1 MEWMR
6 PNDREA
12 ESGLRALKSICIAD
26 GQFDDLEREL
36 LNSVQEHWLHT
47 SYDLDA
53 LAEITPEALASDIVD
68 PRQRE
73 QWVNGM
79 AVVSMANGEETQE
92 KATCVRAYADA
103 LSVQNH
109 LVRDL
114 QLLVDHHLALFR
126 FDLIRR
132 TELFD
137 LVKHFAKDRGVRGL
151 FKAAKSASGHGF
163 DPKEAQRFQ
172 RLGLLPEGTVGRAYW
187 TFTRENHFSFPGE
200 PHGPPA
206 PLVHHDLAHVLGGY
220 GTSGAEEIKVAAF
233 QAGALRKD
241 PFAVLIFALCQF
253 HLGIRITP
261 ITAAQRGHFQPDD
274 VVRAFKRGRTSTIPN
289 FQVDWDPFSIMER
302 PLDEVRREYKICA
315 S

>member
-1 MEWMR
+1 MELIR
-6 PNDREA
+6 PNEREA

-26 GQFDDLEREL
+26 GQFDDLERAL
-36 LNSVQEHWLHT
+36 LDSVQEHLLHT

-53 LAEITPEALASDIVD
+53 LTAITPEALAADIVH

-92 KATCVRAYADA
+92 KVTCVRAYADA

-114 QLLVDHHLALFR
+114 QLLVDHHLAMFR

-132 TELFD
+132 TEMFD
-137 LVKHFAKDRGVRGL
+137 LVKHFARDRGVKGL

-163 DPKEAQRFQ
+163 DTKEAKRFQ
-172 RLGLLPEGTVGRAYW
+172 KLGLLPEGTVGRAYW
-187 TFTRENHFSFPGE
+187 TFTRENDFSFPGE
-200 PHGPPA
+200 PHGAPA

-220 GTSGAEEIKVAAF
+220 RTSATEEIMVAAF

-253 HLGIRITP
+253 HLGVRISP
-261 ITAAQRGHFQPDD
+261 ITAAQKGHFQPDD
-274 VVRAFKRGRTSTIPN
+274 VVRAFKRGMKSNMPN
-289 FQVDWDPFSIMER
+289 FQVDWDPFTIMKR
-302 PLDEVRREYKICA
+302 PLNEVREEYNIHA